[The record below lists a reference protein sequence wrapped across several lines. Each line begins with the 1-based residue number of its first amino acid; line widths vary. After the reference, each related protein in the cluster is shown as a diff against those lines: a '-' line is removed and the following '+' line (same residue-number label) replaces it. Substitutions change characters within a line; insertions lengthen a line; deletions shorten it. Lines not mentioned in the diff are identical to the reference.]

1 MGNPRDLERLVE
13 HPREAP
19 DCELKG
25 WLDLD
30 DARSAG
36 TLAKA
41 CLALANSGGG
51 YLMVGFEERPD
62 GWTAV
67 PSTTVDRFTQDLLND
82 VVKKYADPAF
92 HVEVHHIV
100 HPTTRARHPVVIV
113 PGGHPVPIRCRRGS
127 AENVVTENAYYIRRP
142 GPASE
147 MPRSAEEW
155 SALVRRCVLAD
166 RDSLFRQLSAALAAP
181 AETTVGNVPA
191 AHDAWV
197 TESKE
202 RFDAVQVDTYG
213 SLDASPLKHGTWM
226 ASYSMEVRDEDMGLR
241 PFRDRLRRC
250 VGGETGWPIGLF
262 LDRADKRSYSANG
275 VIESWLGGSN
285 ADVGHADFWRASPSG
300 HFATFRGY
308 QDDEIV
314 NERRPLGTCMDF
326 VIFVWRIGEVLLHA
340 MRFASEFADAG
351 TSVQITVEW
360 KGLKGRRLTN
370 TSNRDRYHLHDN
382 YRNRDDVV
390 RASVHIDDAATIDI
404 NLSELV
410 GRITRPLYEA
420 FDFFELSKEIRDAEL
435 NRFRNRR

>member
-1 MGNPRDLERLVE
+1 MVYPRDLERLVE

-25 WLDLD
+25 WLDPEE
-30 DARSAG
+30 ARTAG

-51 YLMVGFEERPD
+51 YLIIGFEERSG

-67 PSTTVDRFTQDLLND
+67 PSDMADRFTQDFFND
-82 VVKKYADPAF
+82 IVKKYADPAF
-92 HVEVHHIV
+92 HVEVEHV
-100 HPTTRARHPVVIV
+100 LRPTTGSRHPVVIV
-113 PGGHPVPIRCRRGS
+113 PGGHSVPIRCRRGS
-127 AENVVTENAYYIRRP
+127 ADNVVTVNSYYIRRP

-147 MPRSAEEW
+147 TPRSAEEW

-166 RDSLFRQLSAALAAP
+166 RESLLRQLGSALAAP
-181 AETTVGNVPA
+181 AETSVESVPA

-202 RFDAVQVDTYG
+202 RFEAVQVDTYG

-226 ASYSMEVRDEDMGLR
+226 AGYSMEVRDNDGGLR
-241 PFRDRLRRC
+241 SFRDRLRGC

-262 LDRADKRSYSANG
+262 LDNTDKRPYSTNG
-275 VIESWLGGSN
+275 VIESWLGGSE

-314 NERRPLGTCMDF
+314 NELRPIGSCMDF
-326 VIFVWRIGEVLLHA
+326 VIFVWRVGEVLLHA
-340 MRFASEFADAG
+340 MRFATEFSDAG
-351 TSVQITVEW
+351 TSVHITVEW
-360 KGLKGRRLTN
+360 KGLEGRRLTN
-370 TSNRDRYHLHDN
+370 TSNRNRYHLHDK
-382 YRNRDDVV
+382 YRCRDDVV
-390 RASVHIDDAATIDI
+390 RASVRIDDAATIGS

-420 FDFFELSKEIRDAEL
+420 FDFFELSREIREAEL